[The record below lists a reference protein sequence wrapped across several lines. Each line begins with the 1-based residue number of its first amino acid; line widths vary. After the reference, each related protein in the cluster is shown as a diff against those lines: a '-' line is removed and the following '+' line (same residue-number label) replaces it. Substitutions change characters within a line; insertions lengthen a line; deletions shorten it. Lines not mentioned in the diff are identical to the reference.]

1 MAQTNNTKKRVIISY
16 KNLPEDLQEQLKLQH
31 PTGFTDS
38 MIRIDKGPGD
48 FFYAVILETDE
59 INYLVK
65 IDVKIDDGQD
75 DDNDGYYDDD
85 DLKGADELADQP
97 SDDPADDEM

>member
-48 FFYAVILETDE
+48 FFYAVILETEE

-65 IDVKIDDGQD
+65 IDVKIDSEIEEED
-75 DDNDGYYDDD
+75 DKDYYDEEI
-85 DLKGADELADQP
+85 KGADQIEDT
-97 SDDPADDEM
+97 ADDEE

>member
-16 KNLPEDLQEQLKLQH
+16 KNLPEELQEQLKLQH
-31 PTGFTDS
+31 PSGFTDS

-65 IDVKIDDGQD
+65 IDVKIDSEIEEEDEKD
-75 DDNDGYYDDD
+75 YYDEDIN
-85 DLKGADELADQP
+85 GADQIEEA
-97 SDDPADDEM
+97 SDEDEN

>member
-38 MIRIDKGPGD
+38 MIRINKGPGD

-65 IDVKIDDGQD
+65 IDVKIDNEIEEEDDKDYYDEEINGADQIED
-75 DDNDGYYDDD
+75 AADEDDN
-85 DLKGADELADQP
+85 
-97 SDDPADDEM
+97 